1 MVRVVHDGEGQIMI
15 KCILFDLNGTLLDDC
30 EHNSK
35 AFQMVFERLGLHVP
49 HERID
54 ALLGKP
60 TSYIIDQI
68 LKESGVEADC
78 VALAEEKVHNY
89 MKITA
94 GEEVFFPDARETLSF
109 LKRQYRLGLFTGVTR
124 KQVDT
129 LGDFLDLFELIVAGE
144 EAIKPKPAPDTLL
157 YMAETMGLE
166 PKECVYVG
174 DMPQDMTLARNAG
187 MGAIGIENK
196 MFAAQALLDGGATT
210 IVAALG
216 ELKGLPLLYSQA

>member
-1 MVRVVHDGEGQIMI
+1 MI
-15 KCILFDLNGTLLDDC
+15 KCILFDLNGTLLDDYAY
-30 EHNSK
+30 NIK
-35 AFQMVFERLGLHVP
+35 AFQMVFKRLGLHVP

-60 TSYIIDQI
+60 TSYIIDEI
-68 LKESGVEADC
+68 LKESRVEADC
-78 VALAEEKVHNY
+78 MALAEEKVDNY

-94 GEEVFFPDARETLSF
+94 GVEVFFPETRETLSF

-124 KQVDT
+124 KQVNT
-129 LGDFLDLFELIVAGE
+129 LGDFLDFFELIIAGE

-187 MGAIGIENK
+187 MAAIGFVNK
-196 MFAAQALLDGGATT
+196 MFAAQALLDGGATA
-210 IVAALG
+210 IVTALG
-216 ELKGLPLLYSQA
+216 ELKGLPLLYSQT